1 MATQGMTFADDAKSS
16 MSMRVDDE
24 PTEITNKMMMT
35 GELSKTRAVMQNAN
49 TMADALDSEDM
60 TFDMTM

>member
-1 MATQGMTFADDAKSS
+1 MTFADDAKSS

-24 PTEITNKMMMT
+24 PTEITNKMMMS
-35 GELSKTRAVMQNAN
+35 GDLSKTRAVMQNAN